1 MKKIFLT
8 LLLLVSFPVMASH
21 IVGGEF
27 ELLYLGG
34 GSYRLNMILYF
45 DKINGNPGA
54 KDNSVTATIFRKSDN
69 FVMAN
74 VFMPLISETDVSY
87 TQPTCSTGQIKTSK
101 ITYSSVITLS
111 EAIYNDP
118 QGYYISWQRCCR
130 NYTIDN
136 IYSLQNTTTLYA
148 GQTFY
153 LEFPAV
159 TKDGKPF
166 VNSSPKLFPPLND
179 YACPFRP
186 YYVDFAG
193 KDDDKDSLVYSLV
206 TPLNTKSQSGPG
218 GSLIPPGP
226 RPYPD
231 VLWRPGFSLNNIMNG
246 LPDLRISRD
255 GLLTVTPRTQGLYV
269 FAVKVEEFRKGEKI
283 GESRR
288 DFQMLVVDACPVA
301 SPPEIAGKK
310 ISDTDFAYRK
320 NMNVSYLNTVADGDR
335 CIQVRVS
342 DLDSSKPDQNFTENI
357 GIRVVGLNFKSPSLN
372 QILPSIT
379 TSVLRNG
386 STADFQ
392 ICFPQCPYINGPYQV
407 GIIAFDDA
415 CSLPLT
421 DTLKVVVNV
430 QPPTNARARFVKPT
444 SKKITEIV
452 REGDFRSWDIE
463 GIDADNDLLSLLY
476 TTNGFKIDE
485 YGFSL
490 TPYTPQQGSIKTQL
504 TWDPKCDVY
513 PFFKQSNFKFRF
525 LLDDTDL
532 PCNLNPPDTLLF
544 DLYFQEFP
552 KNSPPTISTS
562 GLGAPST
569 ARKISVERKIFE
581 PLNFTV
587 TGTDVDNDFLV
598 LSGKGLGFNMNDY
611 GITFS
616 TATGNGNVAN
626 NFNWNIKCDKLDL
639 AKKDKY
645 TFQFMVVDNLNKCRF
660 YKADTVDVEV
670 KISKP
675 DNAKP
680 IVTALTTGLQNVSN
694 GNLNFVLGEPIE
706 INLLGSDADVIPT
719 KDSLQLNLISATGD
733 LNPEG
738 YTFKNVKGISGLQ
751 SLFSWAPDCSI
762 FKNGVYANNY
772 SFKFNIVDNRC
783 LNAKGDT
790 ITVDMKISDVNGT
803 DEKFKLPNV
812 FTPNNDQYNDYF
824 ALEGIDPSPTEGIN
838 LDALVNMPKDNCVQQ
853 FQSVKIFNRWGDLVF
868 ESTDRKFR
876 WYASQESAGVYYYVV
891 KYNNREYKSPLSV
904 RF

>member
-320 NMNVSYLNTVADGDR
+320 NMNVSYLNTVADVDR

>member
-392 ICFPQCPYINGPYQV
+392 LCFPQCPYINGPYQV

-463 GIDADNDLLSLLY
+463 GIDGDNDLLSLLY